1 MSRPTSREEFAD
13 YCLRRLGF
21 PVIEI
26 NVAEEQ
32 VDDRIDDALSKYW
45 DYHFDG
51 VEEDY
56 LIVPITSNDISNGYI
71 TLDEKVFSVISI
83 LPIGNDSSVGIGAG
97 DLFNAQYQFYM
108 NDFYGSNNIVSS
120 NLEYLSSLKSYL
132 ATAQMTVSPIN
143 SFKFNRKT
151 NRLRFNESLSRL
163 KEKSTSVV
171 IKVYKKIDET
181 VFSDVWDDEFLKEYT
196 TALIKKQWG
205 ENLKKFG
212 NMNLPGGITI
222 NGDAIFNEAVADIER
237 LETKLTK
244 DLQIPNDFF
253 MG

>member
-1 MSRPTSREEFAD
+1 MSRPSTREQFTD

-56 LIVPITSNDISNGYI
+56 LIVPITSNDVSNGYI
-71 TLDEKVFSVISI
+71 TLEEKVFSVISI

-132 ATAQMTVSPIN
+132 STAQMTVSPIN
-143 SFKFNRKT
+143 SFNFNRKT

-163 KEKSTSVV
+163 KEKSSSIV

-181 VFSDVWDDEFLKEYT
+181 VFSDVWDDEFLKEYA

-212 NMNLPGGITI
+212 NMNLPGGITL
-222 NGDAIFNEAVADIER
+222 NGEAIFNEAIADIER
-237 LETKLTK
+237 LETKLVS
-244 DLQIPNDFF
+244 DLSIPPDFF

>member
-1 MSRPTSREEFAD
+1 MPTTNREEFAD

-32 VDDRIDDALSKYW
+32 VEDRIDDALYKW
-45 DYHFDG
+45 HDYHFDG

-56 LIVPITSNDISNGYI
+56 LIVPITDNDVSNGYI
-71 TLDEKVFSVISI
+71 VLEEKVFSVVSI

-108 NDFYGSNNIVSS
+108 NDFYGSNNLISS

-132 ATAQMTVSPIN
+132 TTAQMTVSPIN
-143 SFKFNRKT
+143 SFNFNRKT
-151 NRLRFNESLSRL
+151 NRLRFNEPLSRL
-163 KEKSTSVV
+163 KEKSSSVV
-171 IKVYKKIDET
+171 IKVYKKIDESL
-181 VFSDVWDDEFLKEYT
+181 FSDIWDDEFLKEYA

-205 ENLKKFG
+205 ENLKKYG

-222 NGDAIFNEAVADIER
+222 NGETIFNEAVTDIER
-237 LETKLTK
+237 LETKLINS
-244 DLQIPNDFF
+244 LQIPSDFF

>member
-1 MSRPTSREEFAD
+1 MATPNTRESFTD

-32 VDDRIDDALSKYW
+32 VDDRIDDALGKFF

-56 LIVPITSNDISNGYI
+56 LIVPISDADVSNGYI

-83 LPIGNDSSVGIGAG
+83 LPIGNDTSMGVGGG

-108 NDFYGSNNIVSS
+108 NDFYNQSNIIGSGIDYIYSM
-120 NLEYLSSLKSYL
+120 KSYL
-132 ATAQMTVSPIN
+132 STLQLSITSIN
-143 SFKFNRKT
+143 TFNFNRKT
-151 NRLRFNESLSRL
+151 NRLRFNEPLSLI
-163 KEKSTSVV
+163 KEKSNNIVL
-171 IKVYKKIDET
+171 KVYKKLDIQT
-181 VFSDVWDDEFLKEYT
+181 FNDVWDDEFLKDYA

-212 NMNLPGGITI
+212 SMTLPGGITI
-222 NGDAIFNEAVADIER
+222 NGEAIYSEAVTEIER
-237 LETKLTK
+237 LEKKLTA
-244 DLQIPNDFF
+244 DLQLPLDFYI
-253 MG
+253 G

>member
-1 MSRPTSREEFAD
+1 MARPTSREEFTD

-56 LIVPITSNDISNGYI
+56 LIVPITDTDVANEYI
-71 TLDEKVFSVISI
+71 TLEEKVFAVISI
-83 LPIGNDSSVGIGAG
+83 LPLGGDVSSGMGGG
-97 DLFNAQYQFYM
+97 DLFSAQYQFFM
-108 NDFYGSNNIVSS
+108 NDFYSTNNIVSS
-120 NLEYLSSLKSYL
+120 SLQYYNMLQSYLS
-132 ATAQMTVSPIN
+132 TVQMTVAPIN

-151 NRLRFNESLSRL
+151 NRLRFNEPLSLI
-163 KEKSTSVV
+163 KQKSSSVV
-171 IKVYKKIDET
+171 IKVYKKLDET
-181 VFSDVWDDEFLKEYT
+181 VFSDIWDDEFLKEYA

-212 NMNLPGGITI
+212 NVNLAGGITI
-222 NGDAIFNEAVADIER
+222 NGENIYNEAIAEIEK
-237 LETKLTK
+237 LETKLQK
-244 DLQIPNDFF
+244 DLQLPNDFF